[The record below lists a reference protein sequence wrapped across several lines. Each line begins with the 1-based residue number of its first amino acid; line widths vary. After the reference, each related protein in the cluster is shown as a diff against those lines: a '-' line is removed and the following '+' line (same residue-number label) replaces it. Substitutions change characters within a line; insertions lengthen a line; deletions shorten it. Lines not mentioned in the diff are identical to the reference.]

1 MDISLAGRH
10 PHSCHYCHTDR
21 MGHSSAPED
30 KEYMKKTHLDSKN
43 QLGMALEF
51 WFVCSSNQVDK
62 LWVQFFRRGKMC
74 HLDTH
79 SPRNCCLTGDRSS
92 QQDRGS
98 NQIYYVLQCHFGRF
112 HLDKVLG
119 CLWHLNS
126 IGQLDT
132 ER

>member
-1 MDISLAGRH
+1 MDISLVGRH
-10 PHSCHYCHTDR
+10 PNSCHYCHIDR
-21 MGHSSAPED
+21 PGRSSAPQD
-30 KEYMKKTHLDSKN
+30 KGYMKKSHLDNKT
-43 QLGMALEF
+43 QLGMAIEF
-51 WFVCSSNQVDK
+51 WFVCSSTLAGT
-62 LWVQFFRRGKMC
+62 LWVQFFQEGKIC
-74 HLDTH
+74 HLNTGG
-79 SPRNCCLTGDRSS
+79 PRNYCLTGDRSC

-112 HLDKVLG
+112 HLDRVLG